1 MSQIKPRIAIA
12 TGDPAGIGP
21 EVSAKAARLVRN
33 ICEPVLVESSLSP
46 KEIKVGTVAAAH
58 GRAALEAAEIAI
70 RGALAGEYH
79 AVVAAP
85 HTQTAID
92 AAGIAFDG
100 YPSFVA
106 KTCGFAPEAGIL
118 MLAFRWKKRDI
129 RIAHVTLHSPVS
141 KAIDLTIDKVGR
153 VIRATSDALRKM
165 GIDRPRIAVSGLNP
179 HAAGAEEEKIIRP
192 AIESARRQAIVDG
205 PIGADTLIQRE
216 GYDAYV
222 VMLHDQG
229 HVAAKLLAPNGAA
242 ALTIGTPVLFSSVA
256 HGSALD
262 IAGKGRADPSAMVE
276 AITRL
281 VGRRRRARPTQR

>member
-1 MSQIKPRIAIA
+1 VKIAIA

-21 EVSAKAARLVRN
+21 EISLKASRDPRIRR
-33 ICEPVLVESSLSP
+33 ICEPVLVNSSLAPS
-46 KEIKVGTVAAAH
+46 EVKVGKVAAAH
-58 GRAALEAAEIAI
+58 GKAALEAARIAI
-70 RGALAGEYH
+70 RGALAGEYD
-79 AVVAAP
+79 AVVAAL
-85 HTQTAID
+85 HTQASID

-106 KTCGFAPEAGIL
+106 KACGFAPEAGIL
-118 MLAFRWKKRDI
+118 MLCFRWKKREI

-141 KAIDLTIDKVGR
+141 KAIDLSIDKVGR
-153 VIRATSDALRKM
+153 VIRATGDALRKM
-165 GIDRPRIAVSGLNP
+165 GIEKPRIAVSGLNP
-179 HAAGAEEEKIIRP
+179 HAAGTEEEKIIRP
-192 AIESARRQAIVDG
+192 AIEGARRHAVVDG
-205 PIGADTLIQRE
+205 PIGADTLLQRE
-216 GYDAYV
+216 AYDAYV

-262 IAGKGRADPSAMVE
+262 IAGKGRADPAAMVE

-281 VGRRRRARPTQR
+281 VGRRRRARATSR

>member
-1 MSQIKPRIAIA
+1 MKIAIA

-21 EVSAKAARLVRN
+21 EISAKAARDPRIRR
-33 ICEPVLVESSLSP
+33 ICTPVLIGSSLPQS
-46 KEIKVGTVAAAH
+46 EVRVGKIAAAH
-58 GRAALEAAEIAI
+58 GRAALEAAQIAI

-85 HTQTAID
+85 HTQASID

-118 MLAFRWKKRDI
+118 MLCFRWRKRDI
-129 RIAHVTLHSPVS
+129 RIAHVTLHSPVA
-141 KAIDLTIDKVGR
+141 KAIELSIDKVAR
-153 VIRATSDALRKM
+153 TIRATGDALRKM
-165 GIDRPRIAVSGLNP
+165 GIDKPRIAVSGLNP
-179 HAAGAEEEKIIRP
+179 HASGTEEERIIRP
-192 AIESARRQAIVDG
+192 AIEGARRQAVVDG

-281 VGRRRRARPTQR
+281 VGRRRRARATAR

>member
-1 MSQIKPRIAIA
+1 MKIAIA

-21 EVSAKAARLVRN
+21 EISLKASRDPRIRR
-33 ICEPVLVESSLSP
+33 ICEPVLVNSSLAPS
-46 KEIKVGTVAAAH
+46 EVKVGKVAAAH
-58 GRAALEAAEIAI
+58 GKAALEAARIAI
-70 RGALAGEYH
+70 RGALAGEYD

-85 HTQTAID
+85 HTQASID

-106 KTCGFAPEAGIL
+106 KACGFAPEAGIL
-118 MLAFRWKKRDI
+118 MLCFRWKKREI

-141 KAIDLTIDKVGR
+141 KAIDLSIDKVGR
-153 VIRATSDALRKM
+153 VIRATGDALRKM
-165 GIDRPRIAVSGLNP
+165 GIEKPRIAVSGLNP
-179 HAAGAEEEKIIRP
+179 HAAGTEEEKIIRP
-192 AIESARRQAIVDG
+192 AIEGARRHAVVDG
-205 PIGADTLIQRE
+205 PIGADTLLQRE
-216 GYDAYV
+216 AYDAYV

-262 IAGKGRADPSAMVE
+262 IAGKGRADPAAMVE

-281 VGRRRRARPTQR
+281 VGRRRRARATSR